1 MVSIS
6 NMQESAFTV
15 IYNKCN
21 VKDKKV
27 LKALRHLHFKFKTP
41 FLNERYRIHVTGQL
55 CR

>member
-6 NMQESAFTV
+6 NMQELELTV
-15 IYNKCN
+15 ICNKSN

-27 LKALRHLHFKFKTP
+27 SKTLRHLNFKFKP
-41 FLNERYRIHVTGQL
+41 PSVNDRYRIHVTGQL

>member
-6 NMQESAFTV
+6 NMQESEFRV

-21 VKDKKV
+21 VKDKKI
-27 LKALRHLHFKFKTP
+27 LKALSHLNLKFKTQ
-41 FLNERYRIHVTGQL
+41 FLNDRYRIHVTGQL